1 MNCYNF
7 TANYERALMTIAQL
21 KQLLSSSTQNNQEE
35 YSRLF
40 HGRGHFYDAYKFL
53 TIDSVDQVL
62 YAAFFA
68 PDKEEEAIIT
78 MLQDFYQDEGK
89 WQAVV
94 VQRRYHKGAPSEVLA
109 GELPQE
115 TYAFENGLKYKVNF
129 NANQNIGFFPD
140 MKIGRQFVQEHAKGK
155 KVLNLFSYT
164 CPFSVAAIAG
174 GAKKVVNVDMAKGA
188 LTTGRENHH
197 INDLDARA
205 AQFMPYN
212 ILKSWARIKKAG
224 PYDMIIIDPPSFQ
237 RGSFAATND
246 YVKIIKR
253 LDQLAAPECTVLSAL
268 NAPELD
274 TTFIK
279 DLFTQNAPE
288 FIFVERLPNLE
299 SFPASD
305 EEKSL
310 KNLIFKRSRI

>member
-1 MNCYNF
+1 
-7 TANYERALMTIAQL
+7 MTLEKLQ
-21 KQLLSSSTQNNQEE
+21 QLLTTNAQNKTQE
-35 YSRLF
+35 YTRLF

-68 PDKEEEAIIT
+68 PDAEEDAIVS
-78 MLQDFYQDEGK
+78 MLQGFFMTENK
-89 WQAVV
+89 WQALVI
-94 VQRRYHKGAPSEVLA
+94 QRRYHKGSPSEVLE
-109 GELPQE
+109 GELPEE
-115 TYAFENGLKYKVNF
+115 TFAFENTMKYKVNF

-140 MKIGRQFVQEHAKGK
+140 MKIGRSYVREHSKGK

-174 GAKKVVNVDMAKGA
+174 GARNVVNVDMAKGA
-188 LTTGRENHH
+188 LSTGRENHRL
-197 INDLDARA
+197 NELDARS

-224 PYDMIIIDPPSFQ
+224 PYEMIIIDPPSFQ

-246 YVKIIKR
+246 YEKIIKR

-279 DLFTQNAPE
+279 DLFTENAPE
-288 FIFVERLPNLE
+288 FTFIERLPNLE

-310 KNLIFKRSRI
+310 KNLIFKRSL